1 MDDILAIIDIM
12 INFTLSTSA
21 FLCGGRVPWFLYCI
35 GLGLALTI
43 ISIFVPWITD
53 TDSNIDDD

>member
-53 TDSNIDDD
+53 SDSE